1 MKLRPILL
9 LLFCLGTIAVLGW
22 LYYGVTRP
30 ALELALSPSEEVL
43 ADLDECCRRK
53 HVKAMQYSCYAEVA
67 DREREPRAAELFR
80 AMALS
85 ERVQEQHGADV
96 IGLLGGHYRPP
107 QRIMIFRG
115 TTAGNLRRSLAH
127 ERRSADSLQRSR
139 IERHLRLGNRRCA
152 EALIWAA
159 AADLRHRILLEACC
173 EACDE
178 RTEARTGR
186 TGRTDGPDEAV
197 HYSVCPRCGNLYE
210 TSACDCYCPHC
221 LTDSRRFIRFVPQPA
236 PHEAVQQTVQQQTA
250 PQTVQQQAAPQHP
263 RRSGQAARLSAP
275 EPAQRKGR
283 L

>member
-30 ALELALSPSEEVL
+30 ALELAVSPSEEVL
-43 ADLDECCRRK
+43 ADLTDCCRRK
-53 HVKAMQYSCYAEVA
+53 HVKAMQYSCYAEIA

-85 ERVQEQHGADV
+85 ERVQEQHAAAL
-96 IGLLGGHYRPP
+96 IGKLGGRYRPP

-115 TTAGNLRRSLAH
+115 TTAGNLRRSLAN

-139 IERHLRLGNRRCA
+139 IDRHVRIGNRLCA

-159 AADLRHRILLEACC
+159 AADLRHRMLLEACC
-173 EACDE
+173 EAGESSCR
-178 RTEARTGR
+178 RTTGR
-186 TGRTDGPDEAV
+186 SYEKPHDGES
-197 HYSVCPRCGNLYE
+197 HYCVCPRCGNLYE
-210 TSACDCYCPHC
+210 TAACDCYCPHC
-221 LTDSRRFIRFVPQPA
+221 LTDSRRFIRFEPQPA
-236 PHEAVQQTVQQQTA
+236 PHPLADTQK
-250 PQTVQQQAAPQHP
+250 
-263 RRSGQAARLSAP
+263 
-275 EPAQRKGR
+275 KGR